1 MNTKIRRSIITAL
14 AVFLGAIVLLSGG
27 AGVTAFAAQ
36 SALPG
41 DVLYPVK
48 TTLEQT
54 RITMAQGAAA
64 RAGLNLAYAERRLEE
79 IAGLI
84 SEGRFQNISAAT
96 QDFDAFIKQ
105 ALAEV
110 DLVSQGDPEQAA
122 LLNARI
128 SETLSRYG
136 RTLSSMVESV
146 PDPVRSEMRRAIDG
160 SQLGSTPAAVGTET
174 EFTGTV
180 EAVSPGAWII
190 GGRTVFIHSQTEWKD
205 AIRLGDFVKV
215 HASLNGDGDFIAREI
230 ELAGMGGTSG
240 SESGTANQNANGN
253 TNGNDNQNA
262 NANTNGNENLNSNL
276 NQNSNGNGVD
286 DHGGN
291 RNSNTNSSDD
301 SPANSNTNDD
311 NSNLNT
317 NDSQANDNDG
327 YDDHGGN
334 SGSGGGGN
342 SGSGGGGSGSGSGS
356 GGGSGGGNEN
366 GDDY

>member
-240 SESGTANQNANGN
+240 SESGNANQNANG
-253 TNGNDNQNA
+253 
-262 NANTNGNENLNSNL
+262 NTNGNENLNSNL

-356 GGGSGGGNEN
+356 GGGNEN